1 MAASPVPSGVSASS
15 RTERAMRERFAS
27 ALARPTPATR
37 SKVADSS
44 ASAIFRPSSIRLHL
58 VLVPVPRSCSARLR
72 LRLALPHEA
81 LLAHEADAAA
91 ESGERLLLELVGRAG
106 GVRPVLDRPVAL
118 LIVLAHV

>member
-91 ESGERLLLELVGRAG
+91 ASRERLLLELVARVGCLRL
-106 GVRPVLDRPVAL
+106 RLHLPIP
-118 LIVLAHV
+118 